1 MLSETFY
8 FCILKCIKLL
18 MLSMFQHTYYLVTL
32 SEILSDSPLPD
43 RWRSELR
50 AVAEWG
56 EGPGQALS
64 RDLGPGS
71 WDVPSLVTRLKG
83 CGVSCQRLRVAWTQC
98 WWKRIPH
105 ADQGS
110 FDSQTRLGWPD
121 HHLATSKQAWGCVE
135 GPVWGII
142 SEEAELGFWGRR
154 LSHLVGF
161 WSQSVSPGC
170 CNCVTYRAGEKM
182 GTVKSWW

>member
-1 MLSETFY
+1 
-8 FCILKCIKLL
+8 
-18 MLSMFQHTYYLVTL
+18 MLSMFQHTYYLVTW

-64 RDLGPGS
+64 RDPGPGRS
-71 WDVPSLVTRLKG
+71 PGWRAV
-83 CGVSCQRLRVAWTQC
+83 VSPVR
-98 WWKRIPH
+98 
-105 ADQGS
+105 GS
-110 FDSQTRLGWPD
+110 GWPGRSAGGSTFPTRTRGPLIARQGWGD
-121 HHLATSKQAWGCVE
+121 PTTIWPPRSRLWGCVE

-142 SEEAELGFWGRR
+142 SEEAEVGSWGRG
-154 LSHLVGF
+154 LSHPVGF
-161 WSQSVSPGC
+161 WSLSVSPGC
-170 CNCVTYRAGEKM
+170 CNCAAYWAGEKM